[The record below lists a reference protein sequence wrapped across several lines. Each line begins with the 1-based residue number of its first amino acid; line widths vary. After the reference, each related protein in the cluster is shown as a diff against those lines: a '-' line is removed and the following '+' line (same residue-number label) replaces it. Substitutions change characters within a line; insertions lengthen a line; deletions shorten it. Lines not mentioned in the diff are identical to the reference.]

1 MKKGDLT
8 CSIAMAKLLST
19 GPEDADIGSVAI
31 FVGVKGSG
39 VYMGSYM
46 DANPEQIAS
55 MISAISEAKSSL
67 MEGIIRTHGME
78 TMVSVMFF
86 LASSTATTKE
96 LGSDPSDS
104 FRKYFIP
111 KSEEEG

>member
-8 CSIAMAKLLST
+8 CSIEMAKLLST
-19 GPEDADIGSVAI
+19 VPEDAEIGSVAV

-39 VYMGSYM
+39 VYMGSFM
-46 DANPEQIAS
+46 DENPEQVAS

-67 MEGIIRTHGME
+67 MEGIIRVHGME

-86 LASSTATTKE
+86 LASSTAHTKE
-96 LGSDPSDS
+96 LGTDPADI
-104 FRKYFIP
+104 FKKYFVP
-111 KSEEEG
+111 EPEEEG